1 MGVWGLTP
9 LVAFSGNTSDAM
21 RLKAIFLLAPCLY
34 AASAFAGFTLVP
46 GTPLH
51 GRADIYEASGR
62 NGLLIRQK
70 LRFGPY
76 ATTSVRRGAITG
88 WWGATGYIDQIW
100 MREETARQSIR
111 YTLTDG
117 TDTVEA
123 IARSGLYRTSLIVGT
138 DPNAL
143 PSILAEVLTTGTE
156 LHQNNLSV
164 ALHLPGS
171 AAPWELFLDN
181 NAAQLQ
187 RRHTAGYLR
196 GERGYYTLVPV
207 WRVARKGRE
216 SDLLFGA
223 VGLEF
228 RNETG
233 DAVAAVNLMDG
244 GAVHLSPD
252 LTGRERLLL
261 ASACTALLLQS
272 NLD

>member
-1 MGVWGLTP
+1 MKP
-9 LVAFSGNTSDAM
+9 L
-21 RLKAIFLLAPCLY
+21 FLLAFCLTSVL
-34 AASAFAGFTLVP
+34 ARADFTLVP
-46 GTPLH
+46 GAPLH
-51 GRADIYEASGR
+51 GRADVYEASGR

-76 ATTSVRRGAITG
+76 ATTAVRRGAITG
-88 WWGATGYIDQIW
+88 WWTATGYIDQIW

-117 TDTVEA
+117 ADTAEA
-123 IARSGLYRTSLIVGT
+123 IARSGLQRTSLILGSN
-138 DPNAL
+138 PNSL
-143 PSILAEVLTTGTE
+143 PNVLTDILTSGTE

-164 ALHLPGS
+164 ALKLPG
-171 AAPWELFLDN
+171 AGTPWELFLDN
-181 NAAQLQ
+181 NAAQQ
-187 RRHTAGYLR
+187 RRSQAAGYLR
-196 GERGYYTLVPV
+196 GDKAYYTVVPV

-216 SDLLFGA
+216 ADMLFGA

-228 RNETG
+228 RNEAG

-252 LTGRERLLL
+252 LPAAERLLL
-261 ASACTALLLQS
+261 ATACTALLLQS